1 MMLMAGRFGLDR
13 HRNPIQQ
20 AAALISRR
28 PPLARMK
35 HAPILGVIPVTSR
48 STDNIVRVGADYH
61 F

>member
-1 MMLMAGRFGLDR
+1 
-13 HRNPIQQ
+13 
-20 AAALISRR
+20 
-28 PPLARMK
+28 MK